1 MATAICTAP
10 TLRNGVRM
18 SDTNTKPINLAE
30 IARRIRALRA
40 VSQESNYSLSRTI
53 GQMLD
58 RLNED
63 ELVKVGEILMQKD
76 SK

>member
-1 MATAICTAP
+1 
-10 TLRNGVRM
+10 M

>member
-1 MATAICTAP
+1 
-10 TLRNGVRM
+10 M
-18 SDTNTKPINLAE
+18 SDINTKPISLAE